1 MSFGKKNLENS
12 SNINNSIISTTSSKF
27 SEFSFNPE
35 KLVNKIINIKNNNQP
50 KIIENNIHI
59 ESNINQNIQ
68 NPTDNINDILNSE
81 IIKNMKELN
90 LILKSLPKYN
100 KFDAL
105 PDFQTIFQTSTDGD
119 SAKAFHKFCDCEP
132 NIIVVVES
140 KDGRRFGGYTKIG
153 FSSDGEKKKDESAF
167 LFSLDKMK
175 IYKIKAKY
183 KNIFCDPDNGPCFG
197 EKDNLIFKI
206 SDNYLSE
213 KSFFRNDNIFYNN
226 MKKDDIF
233 SNEDQEFIVNKLEMI
248 KLLK

>member
-1 MSFGKKNLENS
+1 MILCPLVKKTLKIV
-12 SNINNSIISTTSSKF
+12 NINNSIISTTSSKF

-35 KLVNKIINIKNNNQP
+35 KLLNKIINIKNNNQP

-100 KFDAL
+100 KFDEL

-132 NIIVVVES
+132 NIIVVVDL
-140 KDGRRFGGYTKIG
+140 KMVGDLGDIQKLDFLLM
-153 FSSDGEKKKDESAF
+153 EKRKKMSLPFF
-167 LFSLDKMK
+167 L
-175 IYKIKAKY
+175 
-183 KNIFCDPDNGPCFG
+183 
-197 EKDNLIFKI
+197 
-206 SDNYLSE
+206 
-213 KSFFRNDNIFYNN
+213 
-226 MKKDDIF
+226 
-233 SNEDQEFIVNKLEMI
+233 V
-248 KLLK
+248 